1 MNTKQAQCIMDLP
14 DDKCPKDDLLEI
26 HLEMSKVIGRI
37 KEIQEDRKWEVYEL
51 ALPETTMVRR

>member
-1 MNTKQAQCIMDLP
+1 MNHAEEIK
-14 DDKCPKDDLLEI
+14 KYNRSKNGKDDLLEI